1 MIFQTVNKKSFALF
15 FALAVVVAL
24 TSNAALT
31 SAQTETAAVAKA
43 LPMAQIST
51 PLNLLPPSDFVA
63 FVNVRR
69 LLNEAAPKVF
79 ADNPAKLAEFNADI
93 DKFKTQTGIDARS
106 FELIALGMR
115 YQHPTPNI
123 TTTDMVVIARG
134 AFNSGAL
141 LAAARL
147 ATQGKYQEEKYNGAT
162 VYIFKIQ
169 DQVKMLGLFK
179 MRVSEVAATALDA
192 NTLAIGEPQSV
203 RATLDA
209 NKAPSRVNSELIQ
222 LAMHA
227 PNALMGFSAN
237 VPTSL
242 TATADFGN
250 AEISKIIGSIR
261 QAYGAVNA
269 TANGFDLMT
278 VARTEKP
285 DQAQALSETLGALKQ
300 FGGMLVTQL
309 PPETG
314 KLAQNALDSLK
325 IVATGNETSISLELR
340 QADISTLMRVLQPKV
355 AEAR

>member
-1 MIFQTVNKKSFALF
+1 MIFQIVNKKSFALF
-15 FALAVVVAL
+15 LALAVVML
-24 TSNAALT
+24 TSNAAST
-31 SAQTETAAVAKA
+31 GAQTKTAAVIKA
-43 LPMAQIST
+43 AATAQVPA
-51 PLNLLPPSDFVA
+51 PLSVLPPSDFIA

-69 LLNEAAPKVF
+69 LINEAAPKVF

-106 FELIALGMR
+106 FESIALGMR
-115 YQHPTPNI
+115 YQHPTPTI
-123 TTTDMVVIARG
+123 TTTDMIVIARG
-134 AFNSGAL
+134 TFNSGAL

-179 MRVSEVAATALDA
+179 MRVGEVAATALDS

-209 NKAPSRVNSELIQ
+209 SKAPSRVNNDLIQ
-222 LAMHA
+222 LAMRS
-227 PNALMGFSAN
+227 PNALMGFGAN

-261 QAYGAVNA
+261 QAYGAVSA

-278 VARTEKP
+278 IARTEKP

-314 KLAQNALDSLK
+314 KLAQTALDNLK
-325 IVATGNETSISLELR
+325 IVATGNETSISFELR
-340 QADISTLMRVLQPKV
+340 QADISTLMRVLHTKV

>member
-1 MIFQTVNKKSFALF
+1 MNKKSFALLL
-15 FALAVVVAL
+15 ALAVAL
-24 TSNAALT
+24 IGNAAST
-31 SAQTETAAVAKA
+31 GAQTRQAIASAATAQASSAA
-43 LPMAQIST
+43 
-51 PLNLLPPSDFVA
+51 PLGLLPPSDFIA
-63 FVNVRR
+63 FVNVKR
-69 LLNEAAPKVF
+69 LLNEAAPKVL
-79 ADNPAKLAEFNADI
+79 ADNPAKLAQFNAEI

-106 FELIALGMR
+106 FESIAVGMR
-115 YQHPTPNI
+115 YQHPSPNI
-123 TTTDMVVIARG
+123 TTTDTIVVARG
-134 AFNSGAL
+134 TFNSGAL

-162 VYIFKIQ
+162 IYTFKIQ
-169 DQVKMLGLFK
+169 DQVKMLGLFN
-179 MRVSEVAATALDA
+179 MRVGEVAACALDA
-192 NTLAIGEPQSV
+192 NTLVIGEPVSV

-209 NKAPSRVNSELIQ
+209 NKAPSRVNNDLVQ
-222 LAMHA
+222 LALRT

-237 VPTSL
+237 VPPTL

-261 QAYGAVNA
+261 QAYGAVST
-269 TANGFDLMT
+269 TANGFNLLT

-285 DQAQALSETLGALKQ
+285 GQAQALSETLGALKQ

-314 KLAQNALDSLK
+314 KLAQSALDSLK
-325 IVATGNETSISLELR
+325 IAAAGNETSISFELR

>member
-1 MIFQTVNKKSFALF
+1 MIFQIVNKKSFALLL
-15 FALAVVVAL
+15 ALAVAL
-24 TSNAALT
+24 LSNAAST
-31 SAQTETAAVAKA
+31 GAQTKQPTAAARTTQA
-43 LPMAQIST
+43 ST
-51 PLNLLPPSDFVA
+51 AAPLSLLPPSDFIA
-63 FVNVRR
+63 FVNVNR
-69 LLNEAAPKVF
+69 LLNEAAPKVL
-79 ADNPAKLAEFNADI
+79 ADNPAKLAQFNAEI

-106 FELIALGMR
+106 FEAIAVGMR
-115 YQHPTPNI
+115 YQHPSPNI
-123 TTTDMVVIARG
+123 TTTDTVVIARG
-134 AFNSGAL
+134 TFNSGAL

-162 VYIFKIQ
+162 LYTFKIQ
-169 DQVKMLGLFK
+169 DQVKMLGLFN
-179 MRVSEVAATALDA
+179 MRVGEVAACALDA
-192 NTLAIGEPQSV
+192 NTIVIGEPVSV

-209 NKAPSRVNSELIQ
+209 NRTPSRVNNDLVQ
-222 LAMHA
+222 LAMRT

-237 VPTSL
+237 VPPTL

-261 QAYGAVNA
+261 QAYGAVST
-269 TANGFDLMT
+269 TANGFDLLT

-314 KLAQNALDSLK
+314 KLAQSALDSLK
-325 IVATGNETSISLELR
+325 IAATGSETSISFELR

>member
-1 MIFQTVNKKSFALF
+1 VIFQIVNKKSFALF
-15 FALAVVVAL
+15 LALAVAL
-24 TSNAALT
+24 ISNAA
-31 SAQTETAAVAKA
+31 SSGAQTKRTVATTAQASSAA
-43 LPMAQIST
+43 
-51 PLNLLPPSDFVA
+51 PLSLLPPSDFVA
-63 FVNVRR
+63 FINVKR
-69 LLNEAAPKVF
+69 LINEAAPKVL
-79 ADNPAKLAEFNADI
+79 ADNPAKLAQFNAEI

-106 FELIALGMR
+106 FESIAVGMR
-115 YQHPTPNI
+115 YQHPSPNI
-123 TTTDMVVIARG
+123 TTTDTIVVARG
-134 AFNSGAL
+134 TFSSGAL

-162 VYIFKIQ
+162 LYIFKIQ
-169 DQVKMLGLFK
+169 DQVKMLGLFN
-179 MRVSEVAATALDA
+179 MRVGEVAAAALDA
-192 NTLAIGEPQSV
+192 NTLALGEPQSV
-203 RATLDA
+203 RAALDA
-209 NKAPSRVNSELIQ
+209 NKTPSRINNDLIQ
-222 LAMHA
+222 LAMRA

-250 AEISKIIGSIR
+250 AEISKIVGSIR
-261 QAYGAVNA
+261 QAYGAVST
-269 TANGFDLMT
+269 TANGFDLLT

-314 KLAQNALDSLK
+314 KLAQTALDSLK
-325 IVATGNETSISLELR
+325 IAAAGNETSISFELR

>member
-1 MIFQTVNKKSFALF
+1 LS
-15 FALAVVVAL
+15 
-24 TSNAALT
+24 
-31 SAQTETAAVAKA
+31 
-43 LPMAQIST
+43 
-51 PLNLLPPSDFVA
+51 LLPPSDFVA
-63 FVNVRR
+63 FVNVKR
-69 LLNEAAPKVF
+69 LLNEAAPKAL
-79 ADNPAKLAEFNADI
+79 ADNPAKLAQFNAEI

-106 FELIALGMR
+106 FESIAVGMR
-115 YQHPTPNI
+115 YQHPSPNI
-123 TTTDMVVIARG
+123 TTTDTIVIARG

-147 ATQGKYQEEKYNGAT
+147 ATQGRYQEEKYNGAT
-162 VYIFKIQ
+162 VYLFKIQ
-169 DQVKMLGLFK
+169 DQVKMLGLFN
-179 MRVSEVAATALDA
+179 MRVGEVAACALDA

-203 RATLDA
+203 RAAIDA
-209 NKAPSRVNSELIQ
+209 HKTPSRFNNDLIQ
-222 LAMHA
+222 LAMRT

-237 VPTSL
+237 VPPTL

-261 QAYGAVNA
+261 QAYGAVST
-269 TANGFDLMT
+269 TANGFDLLT

-314 KLAQNALDSLK
+314 KLAQSALDSLK
-325 IVATGNETSISLELR
+325 IAAAGNETSISFELR

>member
-1 MIFQTVNKKSFALF
+1 MIFQIVNKKSFALF
-15 FALAVVVAL
+15 LALAVAL
-24 TSNAALT
+24 ISNAA
-31 SAQTETAAVAKA
+31 SSGAQTKRTVATTAQASSAA
-43 LPMAQIST
+43 
-51 PLNLLPPSDFVA
+51 PLSLLPPSDFVA
-63 FVNVRR
+63 FINVKR
-69 LLNEAAPKVF
+69 LINEAAPKVL
-79 ADNPAKLAEFNADI
+79 ADNPAKLAQFNAEI

-106 FELIALGMR
+106 FESIAVGMR
-115 YQHPTPNI
+115 YQHPSPNI
-123 TTTDMVVIARG
+123 TTTDTIVVARG
-134 AFNSGAL
+134 TFSSGAL

-162 VYIFKIQ
+162 LYIFKIQ
-169 DQVKMLGLFK
+169 DQVKMLGLFN
-179 MRVSEVAATALDA
+179 MRVGEVAAAALDA
-192 NTLAIGEPQSV
+192 NTLALGEPQSV
-203 RATLDA
+203 RAALDA
-209 NKAPSRVNSELIQ
+209 NKTPSRINNDLIQ
-222 LAMHA
+222 LAMRA

-250 AEISKIIGSIR
+250 AEISKIVGSIR
-261 QAYGAVNA
+261 QAYGAVST
-269 TANGFDLMT
+269 TANGFDLLT

-314 KLAQNALDSLK
+314 KLAQTALDSLK
-325 IVATGNETSISLELR
+325 IAAAGNETSISFELR